1 MNSKK
6 LAESFLDY
14 LVDDGYTHCFFLA
27 GGNIMHLLDA
37 ARTRF
42 TTVPF
47 VHEVSAVI
55 ASEYFNHSNDYQGK
69 AFALVTAGPG
79 LTNAVTGIAGAWL
92 ESREVLILGGQVK
105 TSDLKSSDLRQLGIQ
120 ELDGVALVDSITKLS
135 GRIEDEKTLNSFLD
149 SYESRAGRPGPIFM
163 EWCLDAQA
171 KTSMSIR
178 QPQQIKET
186 LEQASPALEEQARQV
201 KALLEKS
208 NKPVILI
215 GGGLSRP
222 KFKGLLPLFEAL
234 GIPLMFTWNAADYL
248 PDDHF
253 LNFGRP
259 NTWGQLSANLLIQ
272 QSDLVLSIGSRLGL
286 QQTGFAWE
294 QFAPLAKIVQVDI
307 DPAELAK
314 GRPTLTIGVHAD
326 AAVFSETLLNSRIR
340 FEGKAWVQTCNQV
353 VSLLPGISEQNTKSE
368 LFIQPQE
375 LISEIGQLAPANA
388 AFSSSS
394 SGGTFTVTMQ
404 AIELREHQRLISNK
418 GLASMGYGT
427 AAAIGLSLADTSRQV
442 ISLEGDGG
450 FAQNLQELGTAAWN
464 QLNVKF
470 LIFSNSGYASIRMT
484 QKNYFHGNWIGCDRE
499 TGLGLPDL
507 KFLAQAYGIPY
518 TQLKPGEWRDQL
530 MEIFSS
536 RGPHLVDIP
545 VDPAQTYLPKIGS
558 KVLQDGSMA
567 SNPLDQMQPDLSPAL
582 QNKLIRIF
590 DSRER

>member
-1 MNSKK
+1 MSFKK

-14 LVDDGYTHCFFLA
+14 LVEDGYTHCFFLA

-55 ASEYFNHSNDYQGK
+55 ASEYFNQSNDYQGK

-105 TSDLKSSDLRQLGIQ
+105 TSDLKSSGLRQLGIQ
-120 ELDGVALVDSITKLS
+120 ELDGVSLVNSITKLS

-149 SYESRAGRPGPIFM
+149 SYESRNGRRGPIFM

-171 KTSMSIR
+171 KPSSSIR
-178 QPQQIKET
+178 QPQPFKKT
-186 LEQASPALEEQARQV
+186 LGQASPVLEEQVGQV
-201 KALLEKS
+201 KSLLEKS
-208 NKPVILI
+208 NRPVILI

-222 KFKGLLPLFEAL
+222 KFKGLLPRFEAL

-248 PDDHF
+248 PEDHF

-272 QSDLVLSIGSRLGL
+272 KSDLVLSIGSRLGL

-307 DPAELAK
+307 DVAELSK
-314 GRPTLTIGVHAD
+314 GRPNLSIGVHAD
-326 AAVFSETLLNSRIR
+326 AADFSEILLNSQIR
-340 FEGKAWVQTCNQV
+340 FDGKAWIQACNQV
-353 VSLLPGISEQNTKSE
+353 VALLPSISEQNSKAD
-368 LFIQPQE
+368 FYIQPQE

-404 AIELREHQRLISNK
+404 AIQLREHQRLISNK

-442 ISLEGDGG
+442 VSLEGDGG

-507 KFLAQAYGIPY
+507 KFLAQAYGIAY
-518 TQLKPGEWRDQL
+518 TQLNPGEWRDQL
-530 MEIFSS
+530 MEIFGSN
-536 RGPHLVDIP
+536 GPHLVDIP

-567 SNPLDQMQPDLSPAL
+567 SNPLDQMQPDLPEEL
-582 QNKLIRIF
+582 KNELIRIF
-590 DSRER
+590 ESRER

>member
-14 LVDDGYTHCFFLA
+14 LVEDGFTHCFFLA

-55 ASEYFNHSNDYQGK
+55 ASECFNHSNDYQGK

-92 ESREVLILGGQVK
+92 ESREILVLGGQVK
-105 TSDLKSSDLRQLGIQ
+105 TSDLKSNGVRQLGIQ
-120 ELDGVALVDSITKLS
+120 ELDGVTLVDSITKLS
-135 GRIEDEKTLNSFLD
+135 RRIEDEETLNSFLD
-149 SYESRAGRPGPIFM
+149 AYESRDGRPGPIFM

-171 KTSMSIR
+171 KTSTTIR
-178 QPQQIKET
+178 RPQRIERNPKQDIQALK
-186 LEQASPALEEQARQV
+186 EQAGNV
-201 KALLEKS
+201 KALLEQS
-208 NKPVILI
+208 TRPVILI

-222 KFKGLLPLFEAL
+222 KFKDLLPLCEGL

-248 PDDHF
+248 PENHF

-272 QSDLVLSIGSRLGL
+272 QSDLILSIGSRLGL
-286 QQTGFAWE
+286 QQTGFAWQ
-294 QFAPLAKIVQVDI
+294 QFAPVAKIIQVDI
-307 DPAELAK
+307 DDAELSK
-314 GRPTLTIGVHAD
+314 GRPRLSYAVHAD
-326 AAVFSETLLNSRIR
+326 AAQFFEILLKTGIRLDRNSWIQ
-340 FEGKAWVQTCNQV
+340 KCKQV
-353 VSLLPGISEQNTKSE
+353 RNLLPKISEQNSKTDF
-368 LFIQPQE
+368 FIQPQE
-375 LISEIGQLAPANA
+375 LISEIGHIAPENA

-404 AIELREHQRLISNK
+404 TIELQEHQRLVSNK
-418 GLASMGYGT
+418 ALASMGYGT

-442 ISLEGDGG
+442 VSLEGDGG
-450 FAQNLQELGTAAWN
+450 FAQNLQELGTASWN

-484 QKNYFHGNWIGCDRE
+484 QKNYFNGNWIGCDSE

-507 KFLAQAYGIPY
+507 KFLAQAYGIAY
-518 TQLKPGEWRDQL
+518 TQLEPANWRDQL
-530 MEIFSS
+530 KEIFDST
-536 RGPHLVDIP
+536 GPHLVDIP

-558 KVLQDGSMA
+558 RVLDDGSMA
-567 SNPLDQMQPDLSPAL
+567 SNPLDKMQPDLSPEL
-582 QNKLIRIF
+582 QNKINGIF
-590 DSRER
+590 ESREK